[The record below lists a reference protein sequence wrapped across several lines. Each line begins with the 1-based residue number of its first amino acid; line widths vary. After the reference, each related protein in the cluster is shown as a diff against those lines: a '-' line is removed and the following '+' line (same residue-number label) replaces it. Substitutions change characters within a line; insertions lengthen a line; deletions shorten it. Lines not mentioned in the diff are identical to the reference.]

1 MGRIKLLLLTLCC
14 IFYLNNHQ
22 YELGR
27 DKDPRKESEISYISL
42 LSKKI
47 IWETLSLPGMRFMVG
62 LNFPKS
68 TITHFDTQNAVAFTI
83 DDGFC
88 GLDNPDGDMT
98 KEVRELFKKYNAHAT
113 FFITGS
119 HCSHTKKEEIQLLL
133 KDGHEIANHSM
144 LDTPY
149 NKYTTE
155 EFKDDFE
162 MTNKILLNYTQNIPN
177 WYRAPHGKLSKN
189 MQSVINEKGYKHIVC
204 DGFANDTAIPDPEWI
219 AKFILKKIKPGS
231 IILIHMP
238 ERDVREWNYK
248 AMELV
253 LQGLKSKNL
262 DILNLSEINQINK
275 NR

>member
-1 MGRIKLLLLTLCC
+1 MARRKLLLLTLCC
-14 IFYLNNHQ
+14 IFYLNNAE
-22 YELGR
+22 YKLGR
-27 DKDPRKESEISYISL
+27 DKDPKKISDISYISL

-62 LNFPKS
+62 MNFPES
-68 TITHFDTQNAVAFTI
+68 TITHFDVQNAVAFTI

-88 GLDNPDGDMT
+88 GIDNPNGDMT
-98 KEVRELFKKYNAHAT
+98 KEVRKLFKKYNAHAT
-113 FFITGS
+113 FFVTGS

-162 MTNKILLNYTQNIPN
+162 MTNKILFNYTQNIPK
-177 WYRAPHGKLSKN
+177 WYRAPHGKLSKK
-189 MQSVINEKGYKHIVC
+189 MKSVIDAKGYTHVVC

-219 AKFILKKIKPGS
+219 AQFILKKIKPGS

-238 ERDVREWNYK
+238 ERGVREWNYK

-253 LQGLKSKNL
+253 LIGLESMNL
-262 DILNLSEINQINK
+262 DILNLSEINKINK